1 MSELRDVVGY
11 EGRYQVS
18 REGVVY
24 SVPKVVKVGTSGG
37 TCIRGGHP
45 LKPSIAKRAGHL
57 RVWLADGS
65 GNKQPKLVHR
75 LVAEAWIPNPDNLP
89 VVNHID
95 GNGSNPC
102 ADNLEWTTASGNCS
116 HAVQAGLTRMPNQ
129 KGSKNS
135 GSRLTDSTVVA
146 MRKRYAE
153 TGNSA
158 QVGREFEVSP
168 RHSFD
173 ICTGKKR
180 THVTSQPEG

>member
-18 REGVVY
+18 RDGAVF
-24 SVPKVVKVGTSGG
+24 SVPKVVKVGNRGG

-65 GNKQPKLVHR
+65 GKKKPKLVHR

-95 GNGSNPC
+95 GNGSNPR

-116 HAVQAGLTRMPNQ
+116 HAVSAGLTKMPNQ

-135 GSRLTDSTVVA
+135 HSRLNENTIAA
-146 MRKRYAE
+146 MRKRYSE
-153 TGNSA
+153 TRNAA
-158 QVGREFEVSP
+158 QVGREFGVSS
-168 RHSFD
+168 RHSHD
-173 ICTGKKR
+173 ICTGKKWA
-180 THVTSQPEG
+180 HVSAQPED

>member
-18 REGVVY
+18 REGFVY

-65 GNKQPKLVHR
+65 GKKQPKLVHR
-75 LVAEAWIPNPDNLP
+75 LVAEAWIPNPQNLP

-102 ADNLEWTTASGNCS
+102 ADNLEWTTASGNCA
-116 HAVQAGLTRMPNQ
+116 HAVREGLTKMPGQ
-129 KGSKNS
+129 KGAHNS
-135 GSRLTDSTVVA
+135 RSRLTDSIVLA
-146 MRKRYAE
+146 MRKRYSE
-153 TGNSA
+153 IGNAS
-158 QVGREFEVSP
+158 QVGREFGVSS
-168 RHSFD
+168 RHAHD
-173 ICTGKKR
+173 VCTGKKW
-180 THVTSQPEG
+180 THVSGPTED